1 MFYSVA
7 SIIWRV
13 VMAAGS
19 SSDGVISSVEY
30 GLAYNWVVDVI
41 FMVET
46 PPVFFVS
53 MASILDITK
62 ALVYQ
67 LLRCWFFSLYKLE
80 RGRRL
85 NCRRLDG
92 LDGRRLNC
100 RRLDGWRLIVRI
112 KLKCC

>member
-1 MFYSVA
+1 
-7 SIIWRV
+7 
-13 VMAAGS
+13 MAAGS

-30 GLAYNWVVDVI
+30 GLAYNWVVNVL

-67 LLRCWFFSLYKLE
+67 MLRCWFFFLVQAGKGQE
-80 RGRRL
+80 V
-85 NCRRLDG
+85 G
-92 LDGRRLNC
+92 LQEA
-100 RRLDGWRLIVRI
+100 GWAGWAGG
-112 KLKCC
+112 